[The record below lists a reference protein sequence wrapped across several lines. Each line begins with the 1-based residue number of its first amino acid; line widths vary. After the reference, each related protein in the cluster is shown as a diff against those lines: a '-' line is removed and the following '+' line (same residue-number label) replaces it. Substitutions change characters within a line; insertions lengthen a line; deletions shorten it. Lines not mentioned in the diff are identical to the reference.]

1 MFRLSA
7 RITNSFQAIIFPLGL
22 IACVSNNPRLP
33 NMPHSAPRS
42 SEPLVTVEI
51 MMSEVAQPFSNAT
64 AYVRLEEVT
73 YADAPAHLIAEDVI
87 NNVSYTGSSNTIAT
101 SVLHGQI
108 ADSQAHY
115 SIRVHLDLDGDRQ
128 ISRGDYISTESYP
141 VLTHG
146 HPNHVSVRVQAIG

>member
-7 RITNSFQAIIFPLGL
+7 RITHSFQVIVFPLSL
-22 IACVSNNPRLP
+22 IACVSNNPGFP
-33 NMPHSAPRS
+33 DMSHPPAST
-42 SEPLVTVEI
+42 EPLVTVEI
-51 MMSEVAQPFSNAT
+51 EMAEIAQPFSGAT

-73 YADAPAHLIAEDVI
+73 YADAPAHLVAENVI
-87 NNVSYTGSSNTIAT
+87 DNVSYTGSSNTIAT
-101 SVLHGQI
+101 SVLHGQP

-115 SIRVHLDLDGDRQ
+115 SVRVHLDLDGDRQ

-146 HPNHVSVRVQAIG
+146 HPNRVSVRVQAVG